1 MAPFVPLTGT
11 TPLLLVLAFTV
22 AILPVSGQINTP
34 CSPSM
39 IARFTPCMNLLTN
52 STANGTSPTADCC
65 DYLRSL
71 TGSGMDC
78 LCLIVTASVPFQL
91 PINRSLAIS
100 LPRACNMPGVPV
112 QCRAS
117 AAPIP
122 APGPI
127 PLGPALPP
135 EASPSPQGSGIL
147 QPATPTQSPEA
158 DTTEF
163 ITPPSNGGGS
173 ETPTSTTD
181 AGNGISPELTPS
193 SGTVPSYNLYL
204 LVLALSCVVLKLY

>member
-1 MAPFVPLTGT
+1 MASFVLLTRT
-11 TPLLLVLAFTV
+11 IPLLAVAFAV
-22 AILPVSGQINTP
+22 VILPASGQINSP
-34 CSPSM
+34 CSPSI

-100 LPRACNMPGVPV
+100 LPQACNMPGVPV

-127 PLGPALPP
+127 PLGPALSP
-135 EASPSPQGSGIL
+135 EASPSPQGSGIP
-147 QPATPTQSPEA
+147 QPVTPAQSPET

-163 ITPPSNGGGS
+163 LTPPSTEGGA

-181 AGNGISPELTPS
+181 AGNGISPDLTPS
-193 SGTVPSYNLYL
+193 SSTMPSYNFHL
-204 LVLALSCVVLKLY
+204 LALALSCAALKLS

>member
-1 MAPFVPLTGT
+1 MEPFVPLARAI
-11 TPLLLVLAFTV
+11 PVLALAFAV
-22 AILPVSGQINTP
+22 AVLPVLGQINSP
-34 CSPSM
+34 CNPSM

-52 STANGTSPTADCC
+52 STANGTSPTASCC

-71 TGSGMDC
+71 TGTGMDC

-127 PLGPALPP
+127 SLGPALSPD
-135 EASPSPQGSGIL
+135 ASPTPLGSGIP
-147 QPATPTQSPEA
+147 QPATPAQSPEA

-163 ITPPSNGGGS
+163 LTPP
-173 ETPTSTTD
+173 ETPTTTTD
-181 AGNGISPELTPS
+181 AGTGISPELTPS
-193 SGTVPSYNLYL
+193 SATISTYNFYL
-204 LVLALSCVVLKLY
+204 LGLALSCMVSKLY